1 MITNGSQKLQGYKQ
15 SNKKK
20 MELHHFE
27 ITLQK
32 LYKINVQHYY
42 NSMNEIKSTVSI
54 KHGIFRFLKV

>member
-1 MITNGSQKLQGYKQ
+1 MEVKSCRDINNQNLKLY
-15 SNKKK
+15 
-20 MELHHFE
+20 HFE

-54 KHGIFRFLKV
+54 KPGIFKVLKV

>member
-15 SNKKK
+15 SNKKNLK
-20 MELHHFE
+20 LYHFE

-54 KHGIFRFLKV
+54 KPGIL

>member
-1 MITNGSQKLQGYKQ
+1 
-15 SNKKK
+15 

>member
-1 MITNGSQKLQGYKQ
+1 MEVKSCRDINNQNLKLY
-15 SNKKK
+15 
-20 MELHHFE
+20 HFE

-54 KHGIFRFLKV
+54 KPGIFKVLKVW